1 MLGDSEAGP
10 GGFVVAFGQPRCS
23 PFPRSTMHVWSL
35 EEWAAGSGTAIV
47 ICACAALDSLSRD
60 ESTKAKRRG
69 ETAASGF
76 GWNAWKLGVRSKTT
90 NNTPLHQGG
99 GMRVFSRFYNG
110 QLAARPYNLG

>member
-76 GWNAWKLGVRSKTT
+76 GWNAWKLSLGGCAFE
-90 NNTPLHQGG
+90 NNQQHPPSPGWGNEGFLEILQWPIGC
-99 GMRVFSRFYNG
+99 
-110 QLAARPYNLG
+110 